1 MGGLCQPRHER
12 YRNNKIR
19 GSMTELIGG
28 EKVYAPATSQTY
40 RYIGTQNVDLES
52 FGKTPDLHPN
62 IDRLE
67 EEEDRN
73 S

>member
-1 MGGLCQPRHER
+1 MRVHDR
-12 YRNNKIR
+12 TDWRRI
-19 GSMTELIGG
+19 
-28 EKVYAPATSQTY
+28 VYAAATSQKY
-40 RYIGTQNVDLES
+40 RYIGTQNVDLEP
-52 FGKTPDLHPN
+52 FGKPPDLHPN

>member
-1 MGGLCQPRHER
+1 
-12 YRNNKIR
+12 
-19 GSMTELIGG
+19 MTELTGG
-28 EKVYAPATSQTY
+28 ELCMPQRPHKNIGRA
-40 RYIGTQNVDLES
+40 YIGTQNVDLEP
-52 FGKTPDLHPN
+52 FGKPPDLHPN

>member
-1 MGGLCQPRHER
+1 
-12 YRNNKIR
+12 
-19 GSMTELIGG
+19 MTELTGG
-28 EKVYAPATSQTY
+28 ELCMPQRPHKN
-40 RYIGTQNVDLES
+40 IGTQNVDLEP
-52 FGKTPDLHPN
+52 FGKPPDLHPN